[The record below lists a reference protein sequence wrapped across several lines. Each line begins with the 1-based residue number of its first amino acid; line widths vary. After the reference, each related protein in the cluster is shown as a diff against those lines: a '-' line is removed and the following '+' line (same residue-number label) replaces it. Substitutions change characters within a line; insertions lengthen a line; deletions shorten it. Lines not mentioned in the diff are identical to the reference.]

1 MINYPLNFSL
11 PDPWKNTTFNTQK
24 IGAINFLVGPNGSGK
39 SRFAMTLKS
48 IFPNARLL
56 STDRLSGMEGE
67 GGIRNIIG
75 DHFAGGFAKSMFG
88 NLKNSGLNFGSGMD
102 TLVLLEERLD
112 LRIQVEATLSH
123 LFNRKIKLER
133 DSGNLVARAT
143 LGSTGTSYRLDREE
157 CHGIKEL
164 LVLLTHLYNDEHK
177 YLIIDEPELNL
188 HPQYQAFLI
197 QEIRRVAGDPSID
210 PSKKVVFLITHS
222 PFILDFRSVEDI
234 KCVISFSLRHESPKH
249 IFDLSDAETTRL
261 ATLVP
266 RLNVH
271 HKQLFFSDNPIFVEG
286 IFDAQLVETIQTVR
300 GVSTAA
306 AGSCVIDVGG
316 CEEVNRYLE
325 LSNQFGKKAFFL
337 YDLDSLFNGNLR
349 ACLRS
354 DGTIQ
359 NFLATLGVGSDFSRY
374 CGQLDSELTSLI
386 DKILISANAP
396 PLLLPLVK
404 FLNGLGERKLWEP
417 GRFAKG
423 RVAVLTAISLY
434 REEVISLSSSV
445 EVINIEGRLKQ
456 ISSALR
462 QCNVFLLSRGAL
474 ELYMPSYTG
483 DPYVIPPDS
492 KNPALTAEIEI
503 LASGMSNQEM
513 RSRYGELHEII
524 CDLPSKAKVDINS
537 VLKEHLGSYIHDL
550 QGLIQD
556 NPKWSVTELSSAM
569 TVQRSSSARVFS
581 ICSFQRSADEKF
593 TAVVRIIPMLGQ
605 VAMKVVVTEKTNA
618 GMREFLID
626 PFDTPSI
633 TVFQPTGSVV
643 AY

>member
-1 MINYPLNFSL
+1 MIHHPISFSL
-11 PDPWKNTTFNTQK
+11 PDPWQNKIFSTQK
-24 IGAINFLVGPNGSGK
+24 IGAINYLVGPNGSGK
-39 SRFAMTLKS
+39 SRFAMNLKS
-48 IFPNARLL
+48 ILPNARLL
-56 STDRLSGMEGE
+56 STDRLSGMEGG

-75 DHFAGGFAKSMFG
+75 DHFAVGFAKSMFD
-88 NLKNSGLNFGSGMD
+88 NLKNSGRNFGSGMD

-123 LFNRKIKLER
+123 LFNRKIKLEW

-143 LGSTGTSYRLDREE
+143 LGSSGASYRLDRDE

-197 QEIRRVAGDPSID
+197 QEIRRVAGDPSVD
-210 PSKKVVFLITHS
+210 PTKKAVFLITHS

-249 IFDLSDAETTRL
+249 IFDLSDLATSRL

-325 LSNQFGKKAFFL
+325 LSNHFGKKAFFL

-349 ACLRS
+349 ACLKG

-386 DKILISANAP
+386 DKVLMSDAVP
-396 PLLLPLVK
+396 SSLFPLVK
-404 FLNGLGERKLWEP
+404 FLNSLGDRKSWEP

-423 RVAVLTAISLY
+423 RVAVLTAISIH
-434 REEVISLSSSV
+434 REAVVSLSSMM
-445 EVINIEGRLKQ
+445 EIANIEGRIKQ

-462 QCNVFLLSRGAL
+462 QCNVFLLTRGAL

-483 DPYVIPPDS
+483 DPYVISPDS
-492 KNPALTAEIEI
+492 KNPALMAEIEI
-503 LASGMSNQEM
+503 LSLGMSNEGM
-513 RSRYGELHEII
+513 RSRYGELYEIVS
-524 CDLPSKAKVDINS
+524 DLPSKEKVNVNV
-537 VLKEHLGSYIHDL
+537 VLKEHLGSYIHEL

-556 NPKWSVTELSSAM
+556 NPNWGLTELSSSIA
-569 TVQRSSSARVFS
+569 VQRSSSARIFTIFS
-581 ICSFQRSADEKF
+581 FERVGEVKF

-605 VAMKVVVTEKTNA
+605 PAMEVVVNERTNA
-618 GMREFLID
+618 GMREFSIV
-626 PFDTPSI
+626 PFDR
-633 TVFQPTGSVV
+633 
-643 AY
+643 A